1 MYLINITV
9 NGDITAEQHE
19 ALFTQHVSWF
29 QQYFNAG
36 KFVLIGPYS
45 DREKAGVIIAQTESR
60 EELEAILKEDAYY
73 PNLAEYE
80 IREFIPKMVGSWQ

>member
-1 MYLINITV
+1 MYLINIAV
-9 NGDITAEQHE
+9 NDDLSPEQHE
-19 ALFTQHVSWF
+19 ALFSRHVSWF
-29 QQYFNAG
+29 QQYFDAG

-45 DREKAGVIIAQTESR
+45 DRERAGVIIAQTESR
-60 EELEAILKEDAYY
+60 EELDAILKEDAYY

>member
-9 NGDITAEQHE
+9 NSDITTEQHE
-19 ALFTQHVSWF
+19 ALFTRHVSWF
-29 QQYFNAG
+29 QHYFNAG

-45 DREKAGVIIAQTESR
+45 DREKAGVIIAQTETR